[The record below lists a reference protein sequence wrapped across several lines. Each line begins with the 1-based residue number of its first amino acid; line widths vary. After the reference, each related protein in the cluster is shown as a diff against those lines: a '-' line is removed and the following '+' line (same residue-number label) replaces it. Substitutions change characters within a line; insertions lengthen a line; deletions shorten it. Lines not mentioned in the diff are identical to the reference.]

1 MKNSTTLHCSF
12 NGSVKIEGRGES
24 LSADTGVLAL
34 RELDER
40 LGFTASLAAELA
52 DPRDLRLITH
62 PLVELLRS
70 RLYLM
75 AMGHRDQDDAD
86 RLRDDPACR
95 VAVSTRRGLG
105 PLMTPDVALDPDG
118 LASQP
123 TQSRLVTILSS
134 ASNSATLS
142 RSLFDLARR
151 DIEARREKRF
161 RRVTIDIDSV
171 PIEVHGQQPGSAYN
185 GHYAMRC
192 YHPLVTML
200 AETGAWL
207 SAQLRPG
214 NEHTAAGA
222 ADHLLAVIDRVEQE
236 IGDIAAVRGDAGFP
250 EDKLLSA
257 LERRRVGYAFRL
269 RANET
274 LNRMAEPYIWR
285 PVGRP
290 PQEPRVWCHELSYR
304 AGGWSH
310 PRRVVLVV
318 LERPGEL
325 FLDWFFLVTNWTAEQ
340 ISGSDLL
347 DYYRQRGTMEGHL
360 GELKSVLAPA
370 LSCTPRPR
378 NASGTVA
385 PRRPTAPRDAERA
398 NAVTFLL
405 YALAYN
411 LLNSARHV
419 LDLVDDRRSSSRH
432 LATVRDTLLRVA
444 GRFTTSGRRVTL
456 LVNRS
461 TLAIWR
467 AFWRALQNLRPVT
480 GRFVNSS

>member
-1 MKNSTTLHCSF
+1 
-12 NGSVKIEGRGES
+12 VKVEGRGES
-24 LSADTGVLAL
+24 LSANTGVVAL

-40 LGFTASLAAELA
+40 LGFTASLAAQLD

-75 AMGHRDQDDAD
+75 ALGHRDQDDAD
-86 RLRDDPACR
+86 HFRNDPACR

-105 PLMTPDVALDPDG
+105 PLTTPQIALDPDG

-123 TQSRLVTILSS
+123 TQSRLVTALSS
-134 ASNSATLS
+134 DANLETLS
-142 RSLFDLARR
+142 RSLLDLASRDVESRR
-151 DIEARREKRF
+151 GKRY

-185 GHYAMRC
+185 GHYGIRC

-214 NEHTAAGA
+214 NQHTAAGA
-222 ADHLLAVIDRVEQE
+222 TEHLLAVINRVEQE

-250 EDKLLSA
+250 EDGLLSA
-257 LERRRVGYAFRL
+257 LEHRRIGYAFRIK
-269 RANET
+269 ANDT
-274 LNRMAEPYIWR
+274 LNRIADPYIVR
-285 PVGRP
+285 PSGRP
-290 PQEPRVWCHELSYR
+290 PNEPRVWCHELSYR
-304 AGGWSH
+304 AAKWSR

-325 FLDWFFLVTNWTAEQ
+325 FLDWFFLVTSWTARQ

-360 GELKSVLAPA
+360 GELKSALAPA
-370 LSCTPRPR
+370 LSCTTRTK
-378 NASGTVA
+378 A
-385 PRRPTAPRDAERA
+385 RPTVLRDAERA
-398 NAVTFLL
+398 NAATFLL

-411 LLNSARHV
+411 LLNSVRHV
-419 LDLVDDRRSSSRH
+419 LNAADREGASGRH
-432 LATVRDTLLRVA
+432 ITTVRDSLLRIA
-444 GRFTTSGRRVTL
+444 GRFVSSGRRVTL
-456 LVNRS
+456 VINRS
-461 TLAIWR
+461 ALIVWGN
-467 AFWRALQNLRPVT
+467 FWKRLEKLHPVSAHL
-480 GRFVNSS
+480 VNSS